1 MAEMKLFLLLLVLI
15 APLAQATDINYCTK
29 KLYEVK
35 VSKVDINPYPI
46 VRGEPATFA
55 IAATTDT
62 PISGGKIE
70 IDVSVFGIQIHR
82 EFLDLCTETSCP
94 VSSGDFVVSHSQA
107 LPAFTPPGTYT
118 LRMRMHDESGHE
130 LTCISFKFSIGL
142 GSSVADS

>member
-1 MAEMKLFLLLLVLI
+1 MAEMKLLLILSLLI

-29 KLYEVK
+29 RLYEVK

-70 IDVSVFGIQIHR
+70 IAVSIFGIQIHR
-82 EFLDLCTETSCP
+82 ENLDLCTETSCP
-94 VSSGDFVVSHSQA
+94 VSAGDFVVSHSQA
-107 LPAFTPPGTYT
+107 LPAFTPPGKYT
-118 LRMRMHDESGHE
+118 LRMKLHDANGHE
-130 LTCISFKFSIGL
+130 LTCISFGFDIGL